1 MNVSDIWIPLALTLK
16 LAAVTTVL
24 LLLLCA
30 PLAWWLAHT
39 RSRVR
44 PLFEAVLSLPIVL
57 PPSVLGFY
65 LLVAL
70 SPTGPI
76 GKLSEA
82 LGGPALV
89 FSFTGLVIG
98 SLIYSLPFVAQPLQ
112 NAFSAL
118 PRDQLE
124 AASTLGAS
132 PLDRFFSIA
141 LPQAKRGILSAA
153 VLGFAH
159 TLGEFGVVLMI
170 GGSIPGETRTLSIA
184 IYESVEMLDY
194 GQAHLLAGTVL
205 LISFLLLVFIYTL
218 NRASSPFKR

>member
-1 MNVSDIWIPLALTLK
+1 MSVSDIWIPLALTLK
-16 LAAVTTVL
+16 LAAVSTLL
-24 LLLLCA
+24 LLLLCT

-39 RSRVR
+39 RTRIR
-44 PLFEAVLSLPIVL
+44 PVIEALVSLPIVL

-65 LLVAL
+65 LLVCLAP
-70 SPTGPI
+70 SGPV
-76 GKLSEA
+76 GKVSQA

-112 NAFSAL
+112 NAFSAIKSE
-118 PRDQLE
+118 QLE
-124 AASTLGAS
+124 AAATLGSS

-141 LPQAKRGILSAA
+141 IPQAKQGIVTAA

-184 IYESVEMLDY
+184 IYESVEMLEY
-194 GQAHLLAGTVL
+194 GQAHILAGVALAISFVL
-205 LISFLLLVFIYTL
+205 LVLIYSL

>member
-1 MNVSDIWIPLALTLK
+1 MSFSDIWIPLSLTLK

-24 LLLLCA
+24 LLLICT
-30 PLAWWLAHT
+30 PIAWWLAHT
-39 RSRVR
+39 RARIR
-44 PLFEAVLSLPIVL
+44 PALEALVALPIVL

-65 LLVAL
+65 LLVCL
-70 SPTGPI
+70 SPQGPA
-76 GKLSEA
+76 GKLSAA

-98 SLIYSLPFVAQPLQ
+98 SLIYSFPFVAQPLQ
-112 NAFSAL
+112 NAFASLKA
-118 PRDQLE
+118 DQLE
-124 AASTLGAS
+124 AAATLGAS

-141 LPQAKRGILSAA
+141 LPQAKRGILTAA

-194 GQAHLLAGTVL
+194 GQAHVLAATILVISFVLLA
-205 LISFLLLVFIYTL
+205 LIYSL
-218 NRASSPFKR
+218 NRGSSPFKR

>member
-1 MNVSDIWIPLALTLK
+1 MSFSEIWIPLALTLK

-24 LLLLCA
+24 LLILCA
-30 PLAWWLAHT
+30 PIAWWLSQT
-39 RSRVR
+39 RSRLR
-44 PLFEAVLSLPIVL
+44 PVFEAVLALPIVL

-65 LLVAL
+65 LLVSLAP
-70 SPTGPI
+70 SGPI
-76 GKLSEA
+76 GKISAA

-112 NAFSAL
+112 NAFSAIKS
-118 PRDQLE
+118 DQLE
-124 AASTLGAS
+124 AAATLGAT
-132 PLDRFFSIA
+132 PLDRFISIV
-141 LPQAKRGILSAA
+141 LPQAKRGILTAA

-184 IYESVEMLDY
+184 IYESVEMLNY
-194 GQAHLLAGTVL
+194 GQAHILAGTVL
-205 LISFLLLVFIYTL
+205 VISFLLLVLVYSL

>member
-132 PLDRFFSIA
+132 PVDRFFSIA

>member
-1 MNVSDIWIPLALTLK
+1 MSVSEIWIPLALTLK
-16 LAAVTTVL
+16 LAAVTTIL
-24 LLLLCA
+24 LLLLSA
-30 PLAWWLAHT
+30 PLAWWLART
-39 RSRVR
+39 RSRAR
-44 PLFEAVLSLPIVL
+44 PFCEAIVSLPIVL

-65 LLVAL
+65 LLVSLA
-70 SPTGPI
+70 PTGPI
-76 GKLSEA
+76 GKISAA

-112 NAFSAL
+112 NAFAAIK
-118 PRDQLE
+118 PDQLE
-124 AASTLGAS
+124 AAATLGAS

-141 LPQAKRGILSAA
+141 LPQAKQGIVTAA

-194 GQAHLLAGTVL
+194 GQAHILAGTVL
-205 LISFLLLVFIYTL
+205 SISFLLLFLIYSL

>member
-1 MNVSDIWIPLALTLK
+1 MNISDIWAPLALTLK
-16 LAAVTTVL
+16 LAIVTTFL
-24 LLLLCA
+24 LLLLCT

-39 RSRVR
+39 RSRIR
-44 PLFEAVLSLPIVL
+44 PLLEAIVSLPIVL

-65 LLVAL
+65 LLVCLA
-70 SPTGPI
+70 PAGPL
-76 GKLSEA
+76 GKLSTA

-112 NAFSAL
+112 NAFSAIKS
-118 PRDQLE
+118 DQLE
-124 AASTLGAS
+124 AAATLGAS

-141 LPQAKRGILSAA
+141 LPQAKRGIVTAA

-170 GGSIPGETRTLSIA
+170 GGSIPGETRTMSIA

-194 GQAHLLAGTVL
+194 GQAHILAGTVL
-205 LISFLLLVFIYTL
+205 ALSFILLVFIYTL

>member
-76 GKLSEA
+76 GQLSEA
-82 LGGPALV
+82 LGGPTLV

-132 PLDRFFSIA
+132 PVDRFFSIA